1 MKKVVRTLT
10 LLVAVFSIVSVFNSA
25 SAGAKET
32 VYTTQHPAYKLE
44 GKTVLGRLEH
54 IYFTGSG
61 KYSDIPFV
69 GKIDTGADTTSM
81 HADDILI
88 YSLNPKYQALTNRE
102 LLRKVIKDFGG
113 VESDW
118 WRKAFNDAEHQELQV
133 RVSFTIRNPLSG
145 EVLEFDRPLYRISV
159 VRSRTSKEPLYRPV
173 IDLKMKI
180 ADVDIHTEASLTD
193 RSKFSVPIL
202 IGKSFLKQHAWVFA
216 GYDFLQEQPKAQLVG
231 RQERLMVGDLAMETS
246 FSLTSRHSVM
256 HATNINVDKKN
267 NLVSFTTED
276 AEGKTESITLPLID
290 TLTFGKTKR
299 PEVYIAVKGKNGFE
313 THLLVYL
320 KDRSKNSTQLRI
332 GTDVLSKNFVLSANE
347 KHLLDKPAEA
357 FSTRVESKQP
367 MIISPYE
374 ELLIDGVDVK
384 SVIDL
389 NVKTPLL
396 TLPSFELSSA
406 NKGEQVTYYLQD
418 RHGDLKKQVKAVV
431 RKIKVG
437 ESVRPIVEMRIEA
450 DGHYKDYQV
459 ALDSSSLQE
468 TEKEAQQQTVF
479 HIGRGMGKNG
489 LLINT
494 RTDLLLESHQLIK
507 AGFIENATVE
517 GMTFPVKLD
526 TGADMSSIHAQE
538 ISVYEKDGKQMVD
551 FVYQNPQGQKEQF
564 TREVVRMMTIKA
576 KAGEKA
582 NHRPVVEM
590 DVQVGDIRETVNVNL
605 QDRSRFEYS
614 MILGENF
621 LRHGVV
627 VSSDDTYL
635 LK

>member
-1 MKKVVRTLT
+1 MKKVVRALT
-10 LLVAVFSIVSVFNSA
+10 LLVAVFSMVVTFTSNLAI
-25 SAGAKET
+25 AKDAK
-32 VYTTQHPAYKLE
+32 YTTQYPAYTLD

-88 YSLNPKYQALTNRE
+88 YSLNPTYKALTNRE
-102 LLRKVIKDFGG
+102 LLKKVIIDFGG

-118 WRKAFNDAEHQELQV
+118 WRKAFNDAEHENLQV
-133 RVSFTIRNPLSG
+133 RVSFTIRNPISG

-193 RSKFSVPIL
+193 RSKFSAPIL

-231 RQERLMVGDLAMETS
+231 RQETLMVGDLAMETS

-256 HATNINVDKKN
+256 HATNINVDKQN
-267 NLVSFTTED
+267 NMVSFTTED
-276 AEGKTESITLPLID
+276 AQGKSESLTLPLID
-290 TLTFGKTKR
+290 TLTFGKTER

-347 KHLLDKPAEA
+347 KHLLDKPAEM
-357 FSTRVESKQP
+357 FSDRMKQKRP
-367 MIISPYE
+367 LVISPEE
-374 ELLIDGVDVK
+374 ELLIDGVEVK
-384 SVIDL
+384 SEIDL
-389 NVKTPLL
+389 NVQTPLL
-396 TLPSFELSSA
+396 TLPSFELSGA
-406 NKGEQVTYYLQD
+406 NKGQQVTYYLQD
-418 RHGDLKKQVKAVV
+418 RHGKLKKQVKAVE

-437 ESVRPIVEMRIEA
+437 NSVRPIVEMRIEA
-450 DGHYKDYQV
+450 NGQYKDYQV
-459 ALDSSSLQE
+459 ALDSLE
-468 TEKEAQQQTVF
+468 NEGDQQVTF

-507 AGFIENATVE
+507 AGYIENATVE

-526 TGADMSSIHAQE
+526 TGADMSSIHAQD
-538 ISVYEKDGKQMVD
+538 ITLYEQDGKKMVD
-551 FVYQNPQGQKEQF
+551 FTYRNSQGQKQTF
-564 TREVVRMMTIKA
+564 TRDIVRMMTIKA
-576 KAGEKA
+576 KSGEKA
-582 NHRPVVEM
+582 NHRPVVKM

-627 VSSDDTYL
+627 VSSDSTFL
-635 LK
+635 LE